1 MKTLTIRLTAPL
13 QSYGNEATFERRTTG
28 DYPSKS
34 AVIGMIAAALGYSR
48 EDSRISKLN
57 DLSFAVRVDQTGQ
70 VLTDFH
76 TVEWKKNVRK
86 ITYRDYIQDAVF
98 VVAVGSKDD
107 QQITKIHDALRHP
120 HYQLFLGRRAN
131 VPAGVLLMEE
141 FEDENP
147 VTVLENLDW
156 QVSPWSQK
164 VYQQQ
169 NPKKP
174 FPKVS
179 IYADANL
186 LTDHHSIMVK
196 DRVGSFDQ
204 RNRYFGYREMATERI
219 QLKHAQAPVDE
230 STEHDA
236 LSAL

>member
-1 MKTLTIRLTAPL
+1 LTAPL
-13 QSYGNEATFERRTTG
+13 QSYGDEATFKRRTTWV
-28 DYPSKS
+28 YPSKS
-34 AVIGMIAAALGYSR
+34 AVIGMIGSALGYSR
-48 EDSRISKLN
+48 KDPKISGLN
-57 DLSFAVRVDQTGQ
+57 DLSYAVRVDQAGRI
-70 VLTDFH
+70 LTDYH
-76 TVEWKKNVRK
+76 TVELDKGDLDV
-86 ITYRDYIQDAVF
+86 TYRDYIQDAVF

-147 VTVLENLDW
+147 VTVLEDLDW

-219 QLKHAQAPVDE
+219 QLKHAQVPVDE